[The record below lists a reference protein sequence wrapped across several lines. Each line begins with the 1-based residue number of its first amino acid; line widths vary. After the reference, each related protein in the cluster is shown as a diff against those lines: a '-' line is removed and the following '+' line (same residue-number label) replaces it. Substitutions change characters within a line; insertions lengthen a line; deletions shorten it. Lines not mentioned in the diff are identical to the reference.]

1 MAGFVRENTVYCGD
15 RIKEVSIINYT
26 DGRLKYNR
34 SGKRRK
40 KTNVSAPKQQN
51 LNDKNAR
58 DYLRQLLATNFSEPG
73 SGYHVTLTYDRDS
86 LPGDPDEADKIA
98 ELYLRRLK
106 SEYKRHGAELK
117 YIIITSYNY
126 SRKTGELVRLH
137 HHIVLSSGIDRLYI
151 KNQWRKPL
159 QRGEDYRQYPH
170 FVKYGIRRGER
181 YGICNCDELEPD
193 DSGLGGL
200 ADYLKN
206 QPREA
211 AKRRWRSSQNLRKPQ
226 RIPPNDDKYSRR
238 QVEKICKSPFDVD
251 FWERKY
257 PGWTVARPHEYSYE
271 ARYNDFTGWS
281 IHLRLV
287 KKPKKGGGEIA

>member
-106 SEYKRHGAELK
+106 SEYKRRGAELK
-117 YIIITSYNY
+117 YIMITSYNY

-159 QRGEDYRQYPH
+159 QRGEDYKQYPH

-226 RIPPNDDKYSRR
+226 RVPPNDDKYSRR

-287 KKPKKGGGEIA
+287 KKPKKGGEKIA

>member
-34 SGKRRK
+34 SGIRRK

-106 SEYKRHGAELK
+106 SEYKRRGAELK
-117 YIIITSYNY
+117 YIMITSYNY

-226 RIPPNDDKYSRR
+226 RVPPNDDKYSRR

>member
-1 MAGFVRENTVYCGD
+1 MAGFVRENTIYCGD
-15 RIKEVSIINYT
+15 RIKEVGIINYT

-34 SGKRRK
+34 SGHRRK

-106 SEYKRHGAELK
+106 SEYKRRGAELK
-117 YIIITSYNY
+117 YIMITSYNY

-159 QRGEDYRQYPH
+159 QKGEDYRQYPH
-170 FVKYGIRRGER
+170 FVKYGIRRGGR
-181 YGICNCDELEPD
+181 YGICNCDELEPA

-200 ADYLKN
+200 AEYLKK

-226 RIPPNDDKYSRR
+226 RVPPNDDKYSRR
-238 QVEKICKSPFDVD
+238 QIEKICKSPFDVE

-257 PGWTVARPHEYSYE
+257 PGWTVARPHDCNYE
-271 ARYNDFTGWS
+271 AKYNDFTGWS
-281 IHLRLV
+281 IYLRLV
-287 KKPKKGGGEIA
+287 KKPKKGGGNGE

>member
-106 SEYKRHGAELK
+106 SEYKRRGAELK
-117 YIIITSYNY
+117 YIMITSYNY

-226 RIPPNDDKYSRR
+226 RVPPNDDKYSRR

-287 KKPKKGGGEIA
+287 KKPKKGGEKIA

>member
-106 SEYKRHGAELK
+106 SEYKRRGAELK
-117 YIIITSYNY
+117 YIMITSYNY

-137 HHIVLSSGIDRLYI
+137 HHIVLSSGIDRMYI

-226 RIPPNDDKYSRR
+226 RVPPNDDKYSRR

-287 KKPKKGGGEIA
+287 KKPKKGGGKVA

>member
-106 SEYKRHGAELK
+106 SEYKRRGAELK
-117 YIIITSYNY
+117 YIMITSYNY

-226 RIPPNDDKYSRR
+226 RVPPNDDKYSRR

>member
-106 SEYKRHGAELK
+106 SEYKRRGAELK
-117 YIIITSYNY
+117 YIMITSYNY

-170 FVKYGIRRGER
+170 FVKFGIRRGER

-226 RIPPNDDKYSRR
+226 RVPPNDDKYSRR

>member
-1 MAGFVRENTVYCGD
+1 MAGFVRENTIYCGD
-15 RIKEVSIINYT
+15 RIKEVNIINYT

-58 DYLRQLLATNFSEPG
+58 DYLRQLLATNFSELG

-106 SEYKRHGAELK
+106 SEYKRRGAELK
-117 YIIITSYNY
+117 YIMITSYNY

-159 QRGEDYRQYPH
+159 QKGEDYRQYPH

-226 RIPPNDDKYSRR
+226 RVPPNDDKYSRR
-238 QVEKICKSPFDVD
+238 QVEKICKSPFDVE

>member
-106 SEYKRHGAELK
+106 SEYKRRGAELK
-117 YIIITSYNY
+117 YIMITSYNY

-211 AKRRWRSSQNLRKPQ
+211 AKRRWRNSQNLRKPQ
-226 RIPPNDDKYSRR
+226 RVPPNDDKYSRR

>member
-1 MAGFVRENTVYCGD
+1 MAGFVRENTIYCGD

-106 SEYKRHGAELK
+106 SEYKRRGAELK
-117 YIIITSYNY
+117 YIMITSYNY

-159 QRGEDYRQYPH
+159 QKGEDYKQYPH

-226 RIPPNDDKYSRR
+226 RVPPNDDKYSRR

>member
-106 SEYKRHGAELK
+106 IEYKRRGAELK
-117 YIIITSYNY
+117 YIMITSYNY

-226 RIPPNDDKYSRR
+226 RVPPNDDKYSRR

>member
-1 MAGFVRENTVYCGD
+1 MAGFVRENTIYCGD

-106 SEYKRHGAELK
+106 SEYKRRGAELK
-117 YIIITSYNY
+117 YIMITSYNY

-159 QRGEDYRQYPH
+159 QKGEDYKQYPH

-226 RIPPNDDKYSRR
+226 RVPPNDDKYSRR
-238 QVEKICKSPFDVD
+238 QIEKICKGPFDVD

-271 ARYNDFTGWS
+271 VRYNDFTGWS

>member
-1 MAGFVRENTVYCGD
+1 MAGFVRENTIYCGD

-106 SEYKRHGAELK
+106 SEYKRRGAELK
-117 YIIITSYNY
+117 YIMITSYNY

-226 RIPPNDDKYSRR
+226 RVPPNDDKYSRR

>member
-1 MAGFVRENTVYCGD
+1 MAGFVRENTIYCGD

-26 DGRLKYNR
+26 DGKLKYNR

-106 SEYKRHGAELK
+106 SEYKRRGAELK
-117 YIIITSYNY
+117 YIMITSYNY

-159 QRGEDYRQYPH
+159 QKGEDYRQYPH

-226 RIPPNDDKYSRR
+226 RVPPNDDKYSRR

>member
-1 MAGFVRENTVYCGD
+1 MAGFVRENTIYCGD

-106 SEYKRHGAELK
+106 SEYKRRGAELK
-117 YIIITSYNY
+117 YIMITSYNY

-159 QRGEDYRQYPH
+159 QKGEDYKQYPH

-226 RIPPNDDKYSRR
+226 RVPPNDDKYSRR
-238 QVEKICKSPFDVD
+238 QVEKICKSPFDVE

>member
-1 MAGFVRENTVYCGD
+1 MAGFVRENTIYCGD
-15 RIKEVSIINYT
+15 RIKEVGIINYT

-34 SGKRRK
+34 SGHRRK

-106 SEYKRHGAELK
+106 SEYKRRGAELK
-117 YIIITSYNY
+117 YIMITSYNY

-159 QRGEDYRQYPH
+159 QKGEDYRQYPH
-170 FVKYGIRRGER
+170 FVKYGIRRGGR
-181 YGICNCDELEPD
+181 YGICNCDELEPA

-200 ADYLKN
+200 AEYLKN

-226 RIPPNDDKYSRR
+226 RVPPNDDKYSRR
-238 QVEKICKSPFDVD
+238 QIEKICKSPFDVE

-257 PGWTVARPHEYSYE
+257 PGWTVARPHDCNYE
-271 ARYNDFTGWS
+271 AKYNDVTGWS
-281 IHLRLV
+281 IYLRLV
-287 KKPKKGGGEIA
+287 KKPKKGGGNGE

>member
-106 SEYKRHGAELK
+106 SEYKRRGAELK
-117 YIIITSYNY
+117 YIMITSYNY

-159 QRGEDYRQYPH
+159 QKGEDYRQYPH

-226 RIPPNDDKYSRR
+226 RVPPNDDKYSRR

>member
-58 DYLRQLLATNFSEPG
+58 DYLRQLLATNFSESG

-86 LPGDPDEADKIA
+86 LPCDPDEADKIA

-106 SEYKRHGAELK
+106 SEYKRRGAELK
-117 YIIITSYNY
+117 YIMITSYNY

-159 QRGEDYRQYPH
+159 QKGEDYRQYPH

-226 RIPPNDDKYSRR
+226 RVPPNDDKYSRR